1 MTFFEYFL
9 VEAFENAYAAW
20 VKSGASEEAVEL
32 AVDAFKLLK
41 QRQILKGSEGDISPW
56 VKKPFPE
63 FQKFV
68 QEKQAQFQQKNLQK
82 QTASAADK
90 VFENDRCLVV
100 VPHTYEASCKYGA
113 NTKWCTASNKTDS
126 HWQQNTKNNMKFYYI
141 IPKDNSG
148 KFAVAV
154 YPHQPEETD
163 VTSKTYNAQDRLV
176 KLLLVLK
183 KFQIPQNLFKNIFTW
198 QDWLKKHKHE
208 VHADGSISVFED
220 VDLSN
225 QKLKKLPFRFQKVG
239 GGFYCGD
246 NQLTSLAGA
255 PREVAGN
262 FYCGDNQLTS
272 LEGAPQEVDGDF
284 SCSSN
289 QLTSLAGVPQKV
301 GGDFSCGDNQ
311 LTSLAGA
318 PREVDGNFYCNNNQL
333 TSLAGAP
340 QKVGGYFFCVRNQ
353 LTSLAGAPQKVGGS
367 FACGNNQLTSLAG
380 APREVGGD
388 FSCDRNP
395 IPEKELL
402 KTRNTK

>member
-56 VKKPFPE
+56 VKKPFSE

-90 VFENDRCLVV
+90 VFENEKCIVV

-126 HWQQNTKNNMKFYYI
+126 HWQQYTKNNIKFYYI

-163 VTSKTYNAQDRLV
+163 VTSETYNAQDRLV

-208 VHADGSISVFED
+208 VHADGSISVFET
-220 VDLSN
+220 VNLSY
-225 QKLKKLPFRFQKVG
+225 QILKKLPFRFQKVG
-239 GGFYCGD
+239 GDFYC
-246 NQLTSLAGA
+246 N
-255 PREVAGN
+255 N
-262 FYCGDNQLTS
+262 
-272 LEGAPQEVDGDF
+272 
-284 SCSSN
+284 
-289 QLTSLAGVPQKV
+289 
-301 GGDFSCGDNQ
+301 NQ

-340 QKVGGYFFCVRNQ
+340 QKVGGYFFCGNNQ
-353 LTSLAGAPQKVGGS
+353 LTSLAGAPQEVGGS

-380 APREVGGD
+380 APQEVSVGN
-388 FSCDRNP
+388 FYCNRNP